1 MVLCASHTKSL
12 KKRWLFTPHIV
23 IRWEC
28 RHLVCWQHVEC
39 GPTQNNEYSRYLALS
54 MWGWIQASNDT
65 LTSNPVI
72 LSMHLNV
79 LYRPTVLRKMG
90 RTNQRPTSCQE
101 GEILSC
107 IIHELHPF
115 FRYRRIPRKLTK
127 MSLWILNTI
136 FSASTNNTWS
146 RHYITVT
153 QQRRKKLHK
162 NFMPLL
168 THENAWKRM
177 KTHV

>member
-12 KKRWLFTPHIV
+12 KNVDFYSPHRHTLGVPPSCLLTTCGSVAQLRITSTLDIWRFQCGDGSRLQTILWL
-23 IRWEC
+23 
-28 RHLVCWQHVEC
+28 Q
-39 GPTQNNEYSRYLALS
+39 TQWFFQCTWTFS
-54 MWGWIQASNDT
+54 
-65 LTSNPVI
+65 
-72 LSMHLNV
+72 
-79 LYRPTVLRKMG
+79 TVLRKMG

-115 FRYRRIPRKLTK
+115 LWYRRIPRKFTK

-136 FSASTNNTWS
+136 SSASTNNTWS

-153 QQRRKKLHK
+153 QQRRKK
-162 NFMPLL
+162 
-168 THENAWKRM
+168 AS
-177 KTHV
+177 